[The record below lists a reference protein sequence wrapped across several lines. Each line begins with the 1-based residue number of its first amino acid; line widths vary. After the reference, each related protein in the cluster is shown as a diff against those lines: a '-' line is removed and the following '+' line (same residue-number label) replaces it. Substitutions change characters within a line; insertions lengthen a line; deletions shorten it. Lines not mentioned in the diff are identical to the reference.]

1 MKKLLLSIF
10 ALCAVV
16 MSASAAKIYVN
27 AGHGS
32 WTSECRNMT
41 LVNIPSYGDT
51 LGFWE
56 SNTNLWK
63 SLYLEKKLKDAGHT
77 VKMSRRYSG
86 GTGQL
91 ESSPYDK
98 ALHVI
103 AAEANSWGP
112 NYFISVHSN
121 AAGSITVNYPMFIHR
136 GYDNSETCSGSKWG
150 EGILWDHHFKIF
162 SSGMEPYSYYS
173 ATNKCIRGGL
183 SMNGWDYGVLR
194 HSYPGTLV
202 EGYFHTYQ
210 PGRHRAMQPDWCRQ
224 EGLRYFRG
232 FTQMYGSKKDT
243 KGYIMG
249 YVRRK
254 DKQINQTNYSGRMG
268 NDIYYPVNGA
278 KIVLRDAAGNVVK
291 TDPYKYVKR
300 DFVSQDIYT
309 TDNYYNGV
317 FVYDDLAPGKYT
329 IYVHASGCADYKAEV
344 TVSADATTYTQVFLT
359 AGTGTNPN
367 TAPIDPDIKWVLNG
381 GKVPGGTVP
390 SNEALWSEFM
400 TYFNSYYPGG
410 SADNTKTFPRATRE
424 ITGTTTF
431 WPGGVD
437 SKSNIFTNS
446 NSKWKWLGD
455 YIASVASAQG
465 YALSDETAWRWHMH
479 AFFNCHAGTFVVDD
493 KTIKTANF
501 TAAGKSS
508 AWGRSYQI
516 NSGASM
522 ELPYK
527 VTSAYTLPTPV
538 NGTKVFV
545 GWFDNAAGTGTA
557 LTSIP
562 ANWKGTLYAIWREGT
577 PDVVWN
583 LAGGKVPGGEVPTH
597 AELWE
602 KFKEYYQ
609 KFYSETRADQ
619 EITAVSTF
627 MTKGCKI
634 MTDGTSDY
642 KWLGD
647 YIISVSSAQSIT
659 LSNDPSADGAE
670 ALWRWSVHSFF
681 NCNKHT
687 SWPITA
693 DFTTAGK
700 QDAWKL
706 TYQAKYGAGVTLPIF
721 ITTEYTI
728 PTPVRDGYV
737 FKGWNTKADGTGD
750 VLTKLPVGYKGTVYA
765 VWEVEKTTPVK
776 WVLNGG
782 TVTGTLPEEITAIYT
797 IPTPTKAGEIFVGW
811 YDNANGKGDKLT
823 QLTVGYEGTIYA
835 VWRKPSVKWELNG
848 GQVTEEK
855 TTVSDV
861 KVPTQEELWSS
872 FKTAADVDG
881 DITSLGTL
889 AELKA
894 LETPFV
900 TFCGNSHLQLDNIQK
915 VFANKEWEWLRDYIM
930 ASQNAQ
936 KGNAVGTRTVPEL
949 TTDFAN
955 EAANWRYATAA
966 FFMQTQH
973 TGWPATADFTTA
985 GKPEA
990 WSDAYKKAHGGTPT
1004 TEVVVV
1010 ELPTTITS
1018 TYTIP
1023 TPTKEG
1029 VKFVGWYDNA
1039 NGDGTAL
1046 TTLPANYD
1054 GTVYAIWSDNVVR
1067 DVIWNLNGGSVAEEL
1082 PGVIAEAA
1090 YTLPTPSKSGYVF
1103 VGWYD
1108 NADGKGDKLTSLPI
1122 GYKGTVYAIWREAK
1136 VTWVLNGGKVVKE
1149 VTTTVPGNDVKVP
1162 TQEELW
1168 SSFKTAA
1175 DVDGDITSLGTLA
1188 ELKALET
1195 PFVTFCGNSHL
1206 QLDNIQKVFA
1216 NKEWEWLRDYIMA
1229 SQNAQKGNAVGTRTV
1244 PELTTDFANEAANW
1258 RYATAA
1264 FFMQTQHT
1272 GWPATADFTTAGKES
1287 AWGGAYQKA
1296 HGGTQTETKTEYVD
1310 VELPSTITAAYT
1322 IPTPVKDGDTFV
1334 GWYDNN
1340 EGTGVALTVLPVGYD
1355 GTVYAIWESMKTST
1369 DVEQVARPKLD
1380 INAPMYD
1387 IMGRQ
1392 VDATY
1397 RGIIIQNGNK
1407 YLLR

>member
-27 AGHGS
+27 PGHGS

-410 SADNTKTFPRATRE
+410 SADNTKTFPRATQE

-479 AFFNCHAGTFVVDD
+479 AFFNCHAGTFVVGD

-583 LAGGKVPGGEVPTH
+583 LAGGKVPGGEVPTS

-659 LSNDPSADGAE
+659 LGNDPSADGAE

-687 SWPITA
+687 TWPVTA
-693 DFTTAGK
+693 DFATAGK

-721 ITTEYTI
+721 ITSEYTI

-737 FKGWNTKADGTGD
+737 FKGWNTKADGTGT
-750 VLTKLPVGYKGTVYA
+750 VLTKLAVGYKGTVYA

-872 FKTAADVDG
+872 FKTAASL
-881 DITSLGTL
+881 TLGTL
-889 AELKA
+889 AEIKTA
-894 LETPFV
+894 AEGQPHTSGDTP
-900 TFCGNSHLQLDNIQK
+900 CACRIIAKQLDNAKMRTIY
-915 VFANKEWEWLRDYIM
+915 ANADWKWLFTYIKSVQTTLNEDL
-930 ASQNAQ
+930 AADTDAQ
-936 KGNAVGTRTVPEL
+936 A
-949 TTDFAN
+949 
-955 EAANWRYATAA
+955 WRYAVSA
-966 FFMQTQH
+966 FFAQTSH
-973 TGWPATADFTTA
+973 NSWPATADFSTA
-985 GKPEA
+985 GKESA
-990 WSDAYKKAHGGTPT
+990 WGDAYKKAHGGTPT
-1004 TEVVVV
+1004 TEVVAV

-1136 VTWVLNGGKVVKE
+1136 VTWELNGGKVVKE
-1149 VTTTVPGNDVKVP
+1149 VTTTIPGKDVAVP

-1175 DVDGDITSLGTLA
+1175 SLTLGTLA
-1188 ELKALET
+1188 EIKTAAEGQPHTSGDT
-1195 PFVTFCGNSHL
+1195 PCACRIIAK
-1206 QLDNIQKVFA
+1206 QLDNAKMRTIYA
-1216 NKEWEWLRDYIMA
+1216 NADWKWLFTYIKSVQTTLNEDLA
-1229 SQNAQKGNAVGTRTV
+1229 ADTDAQA
-1244 PELTTDFANEAANW
+1244 W
-1258 RYATAA
+1258 RYAVSA
-1264 FFMQTQHT
+1264 FFAQTSHNS
-1272 GWPATADFTTAGKES
+1272 WPATADFSTAGKPE
-1287 AWGGAYQKA
+1287 AWGGEYQKA
-1296 HGGTQTETKTEYVD
+1296 HGSTQTETKTEYVD
-1310 VELPSTITAAYT
+1310 VELPSKITAAYT

-1397 RGIIIQNGNK
+1397 RGIILQGGNK

>member
-27 AGHGS
+27 PGHGS

-410 SADNTKTFPRATRE
+410 SADNTKTFPRATQE

-479 AFFNCHAGTFVVDD
+479 AFFNCHAGTFVVGD

-583 LAGGKVPGGEVPTH
+583 LAGGKVPGGEVPTS

-659 LSNDPSADGAE
+659 LGNDPSADGAE

-687 SWPITA
+687 TWPVTA
-693 DFTTAGK
+693 DFATAGK

-721 ITTEYTI
+721 ITSEYTI

-737 FKGWNTKADGTGD
+737 FKGWNTKADGTGT
-750 VLTKLPVGYKGTVYA
+750 VLTKLAVGYKGTVYA

-872 FKTAADVDG
+872 FKTAASL
-881 DITSLGTL
+881 TLGTL
-889 AELKA
+889 AEIKTA
-894 LETPFV
+894 AEGQPHTSGDTP
-900 TFCGNSHLQLDNIQK
+900 CACRIIAKQLDNAKMRTIY
-915 VFANKEWEWLRDYIM
+915 ANADWKWLFTYIKSVQTTLNEDL
-930 ASQNAQ
+930 AADTDAQ
-936 KGNAVGTRTVPEL
+936 A
-949 TTDFAN
+949 
-955 EAANWRYATAA
+955 WRYAVSA
-966 FFMQTQH
+966 FFAQTSH
-973 TGWPATADFTTA
+973 NSWPATADFSTA

-990 WSDAYKKAHGGTPT
+990 WGG
-1004 TEVVVV
+1004 E
-1010 ELPTTITS
+1010 
-1018 TYTIP
+1018 
-1023 TPTKEG
+1023 
-1029 VKFVGWYDNA
+1029 
-1039 NGDGTAL
+1039 
-1046 TTLPANYD
+1046 
-1054 GTVYAIWSDNVVR
+1054 
-1067 DVIWNLNGGSVAEEL
+1067 
-1082 PGVIAEAA
+1082 
-1090 YTLPTPSKSGYVF
+1090 
-1103 VGWYD
+1103 
-1108 NADGKGDKLTSLPI
+1108 
-1122 GYKGTVYAIWREAK
+1122 
-1136 VTWVLNGGKVVKE
+1136 
-1149 VTTTVPGNDVKVP
+1149 
-1162 TQEELW
+1162 
-1168 SSFKTAA
+1168 
-1175 DVDGDITSLGTLA
+1175 
-1188 ELKALET
+1188 
-1195 PFVTFCGNSHL
+1195 
-1206 QLDNIQKVFA
+1206 
-1216 NKEWEWLRDYIMA
+1216 
-1229 SQNAQKGNAVGTRTV
+1229 
-1244 PELTTDFANEAANW
+1244 
-1258 RYATAA
+1258 
-1264 FFMQTQHT
+1264 
-1272 GWPATADFTTAGKES
+1272 
-1287 AWGGAYQKA
+1287 YQKA
-1296 HGGTQTETKTEYVD
+1296 HGSTQTETKTEYVD
-1310 VELPSTITAAYT
+1310 VELPSKITAAYT

-1397 RGIIIQNGNK
+1397 RGIILQGGNK